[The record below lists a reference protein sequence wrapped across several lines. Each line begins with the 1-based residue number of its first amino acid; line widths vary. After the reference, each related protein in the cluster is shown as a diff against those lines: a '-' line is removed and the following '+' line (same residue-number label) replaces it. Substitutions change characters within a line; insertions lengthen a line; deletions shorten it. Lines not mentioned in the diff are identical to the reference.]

1 MLVEVDELCSSWRC
15 WWRTARVISFRYH
28 WSSVTVLIR
37 LQLQVEV
44 FQLAKLR
51 LWDRDETIFS
61 QRGPLVLV
69 CERHLWCHVR
79 VMDDAIY
86 LFHKTG
92 PFFSCVCCYSG
103 SVAER
108 KRNSGAVQLPKDMAF
123 PLAHSTNHSFVTS
136 CTNRSLV
143 RTHKWS
149 LFLFSIFSQGRTGM
163 RWFRP
168 RIQVRRPHK
177 KTKTGKNLNLWEGES
192 SWSLS
197 LSLGRTPPLGKVTT
211 NDASQCNGGWVCLFQ
226 LRGSET
232 SEIILKGLVLLGIFW
247 VFDRQVN
254 QSNRWYRAPFVPRRA
269 ASHGEY
275 WAIIAWERGLSP
287 CQTEI
292 DSSSISDKWARIERI
307 NEQ

>member
-1 MLVEVDELCSSWRC
+1 MLVANGPCHLLSISLIPCHSLNSFTTSSRGVSIGQTAFVRSWWNYFLSERSSRVGVRAPSVVSCACDGRC
-15 WWRTARVISFRYH
+15 H
-28 WSSVTVLIR
+28 
-37 LQLQVEV
+37 
-44 FQLAKLR
+44 
-51 LWDRDETIFS
+51 
-61 QRGPLVLV
+61 
-69 CERHLWCHVR
+69 
-79 VMDDAIY
+79 

-108 KRNSGAVQLPKDMAF
+108 ERNSGAVQLPKDMAF

>member
-1 MLVEVDELCSSWRC
+1 MLVANGPCHLLSISLILCHSLNSFATSSRGVSIGQTAFVRSWWNYFLSERSSRVGVRAPSVVSCACDGRC
-15 WWRTARVISFRYH
+15 H
-28 WSSVTVLIR
+28 
-37 LQLQVEV
+37 
-44 FQLAKLR
+44 
-51 LWDRDETIFS
+51 
-61 QRGPLVLV
+61 
-69 CERHLWCHVR
+69 
-79 VMDDAIY
+79 

-108 KRNSGAVQLPKDMAF
+108 ERNSGAVQLPKDMAF